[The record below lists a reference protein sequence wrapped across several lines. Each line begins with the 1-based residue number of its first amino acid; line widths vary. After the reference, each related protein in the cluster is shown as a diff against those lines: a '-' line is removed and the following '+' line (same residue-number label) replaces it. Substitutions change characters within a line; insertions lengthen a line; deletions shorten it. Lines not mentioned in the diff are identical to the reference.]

1 MATDLVNPIS
11 GITPSQ
17 LSQPFTRGSAVATTS
32 GTAVDI
38 TGFPSWARII
48 ILSFAGISTN
58 GTSLLELRIGSGSV
72 DSTGYDSV
80 ASFGVAGGQ
89 FVSSTSGFVLT
100 PSTAASAAALQ
111 NGSIILFNSSGNVWQ
126 SQSNISAAS
135 SVVCSAGSGLKSL
148 GGTLDR
154 VRLTTQG
161 GTDTFDAGSIT
172 PLYL

>member
-1 MATDLVNPIS
+1 MSSVVYGSFGNGL
-11 GITPSQ
+11 
-17 LSQPFTRGSAVATTS
+17 TRGTSVATTS
-32 GTAVDI
+32 GTAIDI

-48 ILSFAGISTN
+48 ILSLAGVSTN
-58 GTSLLELRIGSGSV
+58 GTSLLEVRIGSGSV

-80 ASFGVAGGQ
+80 ASFGVTGGQ
-89 FVSSTSGFVLT
+89 YVSSTSGFVLT

-111 NGSIILFNSSGNVWQ
+111 NGSIILFNSSANVWQ

-135 SVVCSAGSGLKSL
+135 SVVCSAGTGLKSL